1 MSTINGSNVGGD
13 DTKITSFP
21 LISYNFLFE
30 IEDKYSLKK
39 LLFSSDFSAIPWQHK
54 MCMTHARL
62 LTFGMKHLKVTPI
75 DFISPH
81 EPEVDA

>member
-39 LLFSSDFSAIPWQHK
+39 LWQHK